1 MGDAKLAGA
10 DGAEVVLDAATN
22 SSGVT
27 VGGQLALNSS
37 SAFTVLN
44 ATADNV
50 FSSSTE
56 SSSLNSVAT
65 IDVSTAQ
72 GATDALGVIDG
83 ALGSINNQRAN
94 LGAIQNRF
102 VSTITNLST
111 SSVNLTA
118 SRSSIQDADFA
129 QETANLAR
137 AQILQQAGVA
147 MVAQAN
153 QMPQA
158 VLQLLK

>member
-1 MGDAKLAGA
+1 M
-10 DGAEVVLDAATN
+10 
-22 SSGVT
+22 
-27 VGGQLALNSS
+27 
-37 SAFTVLN
+37 
-44 ATADNV
+44 
-50 FSSSTE
+50 
-56 SSSLNSVAT
+56 AT

-102 VSTITNLST
+102 VFTITNLST

-129 QETANLAR
+129 QENANLAR

-147 MVAQAN
+147 MVTQAN